1 MLRYFFDP
9 TSIQTFSRSRRFDR
23 RRCNSLPAFVL
34 YHRLHTAEDRTN
46 TSQTSLDGRQSRA
59 AHTHPSVQLTW
70 RPEPHLRSV
79 LVGRVQQL
87 REKALPQQG
96 RRPLI
101 APDNALINT
110 KKLHLNSCT
119 NTASAPHR

>member
-34 YHRLHTAEDRTN
+34 YRRSHPVEDRTN

-70 RPEPHLRSV
+70 RPATTPT
-79 LVGRVQQL
+79 VGIGRMGAAAS
-87 REKALPQQG
+87 RESSPPA
-96 RRPLI
+96 RP
-101 APDNALINT
+101 PTFDRT
-110 KKLHLNSCT
+110 
-119 NTASAPHR
+119 